1 MLILYLF
8 FQVDLL

>member
-8 FQVDLL
+8 ISKS